1 MPEAADRVTAEQERL
16 RALHRYQIL
25 DTPREEE
32 FDGIALLAAEICG
45 TAIAVVNLIGDGR
58 QFFKAEIGLG
68 VRETPLESAFCR
80 QALLEQDF
88 LSVPD
93 ATQDPRFADNP
104 LVTGGPGLRF
114 YAGALLKTPD
124 GLPIGTVCVLDTVPR
139 TLSERQQASLRHL
152 ARQTM
157 TQLELRRTL
166 REQRAE
172 RELQD
177 RILDSAT
184 DYAIVATD
192 RHGRITRWNEG
203 AVRILGWTA
212 SEMLGR
218 PAATVFTP
226 EDRAGGQPEIEMNLA
241 LARGRAP
248 AERWYLRKSGE
259 RFWAQGETMP
269 LTAEDGTTQGFLK
282 ILRDR
287 SQHRAQAAARDADE
301 RRFRSLV
308 EVSPQVVWFG
318 DADGTVTYCNA
329 YWFDYTGLPPGD
341 TGEASWTSAIHP
353 DHRER
358 IRAAWFAAARSGTRF
373 EMEFPLRRADGEYRW
388 FLSRGRPV
396 ADGDGR
402 ILSWIGIALDIHER
416 KRAEGRFQVLTTLS
430 PATIWFGDPDGGVSY
445 VNDRWYEYSG
455 QTPDEALPVG
465 WAEAVHPDDR
475 PALMAAWDEARAR
488 GTPYDT
494 EARLRRRDGAYR
506 WFSLRAAPLRD
517 EAGTVVGWLG
527 SNSDIH
533 DRRRTEEDLRKTQDL
548 LRLATEATSLGI
560 FDYNLA
566 TGDVHWDAPMR
577 AAFGLPLDAP
587 VSYATFLAGL
597 HPEDRART
605 DAAVQAALDP
615 AGPGRFDIEYRTVGL
630 ADGIERWLAAKG
642 RTIVEQGRAMRFVG
656 TARDITAGRRADRE
670 LRETEERYRLA
681 AQATNDAIWDWDLT
695 SDHIRWN
702 EAVQT
707 LFGYAAAEVG
717 PSGAWWK
724 AQIHPDDRV
733 RVTAGI
739 HAVIDGTG
747 EHWND
752 EYRFLRADGTY
763 ADILDRGYVLR
774 DGRGRAMRMI
784 GAMLDITARKR
795 AEEHQRLLTG
805 ELQHRVKNTLA
816 LVQAIA
822 SQTLRGARD
831 VDEMREAF
839 ASRLISLGRA
849 HDILTQASWT
859 AAPILDVVEG
869 ALSVHQ
875 PAGPVRIRMSG
886 PNVRLAAKP
895 ALSLALALHE
905 LATNAFKYGAL
916 SNETGLVD
924 VRWHVVHGA
933 GETRFSLTWS
943 EQGGPPILTP
953 PQRKGFGSRLIERSF
968 AAEVD
973 GEVTLT
979 YAPAGLVCRLEAAL
993 SSMQEQRSEAA
1004 A

>member
-1 MPEAADRVTAEQERL
+1 MGQDFGITDAEAGKPGPRSPEAGTPGARGQARASSGEQERL
-16 RALHRYQIL
+16 RVLGRYQIR
-25 DTPREEE
+25 DTSRDEA

-45 TAIAVVNLIGDGR
+45 TPIAAVTLVGGDGR
-58 QFFKAEIGLG
+58 PVVKAEFGLG
-68 VRETPLESAFCR
+68 VRDVPLESPFCR
-80 QALLEQDF
+80 QALLEQEVLEQDV
-88 LSVPD
+88 LYLPD
-93 ATQDPRFADNP
+93 AAEDPRFAGDP
-104 LVTGGPGLRF
+104 RVAGAPGLRF
-114 YAGALLKTPD
+114 YAGALLKTPE
-124 GLPIGTVCVLDTVPR
+124 GLAIGTVCVLDTVPR
-139 TLSERQQASLRHL
+139 ALSARQKASLKHL
-152 ARQTM
+152 ARQAM
-157 TQLELRRTL
+157 TELELRRTL

-177 RILDSAT
+177 RILDGAT

-192 RHGRITRWNEG
+192 RHGRVTRWNEG
-203 AVRILGWTA
+203 ATRILGWTGP
-212 SEMLGR
+212 EMLGR
-218 PAATVFTP
+218 PVGMVFTP
-226 EDRAGGQPEIEMNLA
+226 EDRAGREPEIEMNLA
-241 LARGRAP
+241 LAHGRAP
-248 AERWYLRKSGE
+248 AERWYLRRSGE

-269 LTAEDGTTQGFLK
+269 LTAEDGTAQGFLK

-287 SQHRAQAAARDADE
+287 SQRRAQEAARDADE
-301 RRFRSLV
+301 LRFRSLV

-318 DADGTVTYCNA
+318 DAAGTVTYCNA

-341 TGEASWTSAIHP
+341 VSEASWMGAIHP
-353 DHRER
+353 DHREHV
-358 IRAAWFAAARSGTRF
+358 RAAWFAAARSGTRF
-373 EMEFPLRRADGEYRW
+373 EMEFPLCRADGEYRW
-388 FLSRGRPV
+388 FLSRSRPV
-396 ADGDGR
+396 EDGDGR
-402 ILSWIGIALDIHER
+402 IRSWIGIALDIHER
-416 KRAEGRFQVLTTLS
+416 KRAEGRFQVLTALS
-430 PATIWFGDPDGGVSY
+430 PATIWFGDPDGGLSY

-455 QTPDEALPVG
+455 QTPEQALPLG

-475 PALMAAWDEARAR
+475 PGLMTSWAEARAR
-488 GTPYDT
+488 GSLYDT

-506 WFSLRAAPLRD
+506 WFSIRAEPLRD
-517 EAGTVVGWLG
+517 EAGTVLGWLG
-527 SNSDIH
+527 SNSDVH
-533 DRRRTEEDLRKTQDL
+533 ESRRTEENLRQTQSL
-548 LRLATEATSLGI
+548 LRLAAEATSLGI

-566 TGDVHWDAPMR
+566 TGALTWDAHVR
-577 AAFGLPLDAP
+577 AAFGLPPDAA

-597 HPEDRART
+597 HPEDRARA
-605 DAAVQAALDP
+605 DEAVMAALDS
-615 AGPGRFDIEYRTVGL
+615 AGPGRFDIEYRTIGI
-630 ADGIERWLAAKG
+630 ADGIERWVAAKG
-642 RTIVEQGRAMRFVG
+642 QAIVEQGCAVRFVG
-656 TARDITAGRRADRE
+656 T
-670 LRETEERYRLA
+670 
-681 AQATNDAIWDWDLT
+681 
-695 SDHIRWN
+695 
-702 EAVQT
+702 VQ
-707 LFGYAAAEVG
+707 
-717 PSGAWWK
+717 
-724 AQIHPDDRV
+724 
-733 RVTAGI
+733 
-739 HAVIDGTG
+739 
-747 EHWND
+747 
-752 EYRFLRADGTY
+752 
-763 ADILDRGYVLR
+763 
-774 DGRGRAMRMI
+774 
-784 GAMLDITARKR
+784 DITARKR

-875 PAGPVRIRMSG
+875 PAGPARIRMSG

-916 SNETGLVD
+916 SNETGLVE

-943 EQGGPPILTP
+943 EHGGPPLLAP

-979 YAPAGLVCRLEAAL
+979 YAPTGVVCRLVAAL